1 MRLHN
6 GERTVNFMSK
16 SHGKPRSVEF
26 SSTLSSL
33 ESSYLNGDRSDQG
46 HHLTV
51 GGKVLRI
58 VIAFAMMFACALT
71 PPLLSQIPAVRS
83 FALAHSHPQGNA
95 DDLVMAAFVL
105 LLYGTATILVLML
118 CCALRRT
125 LDRGR
130 RVSLCLRLKRRTL
143 LWVVGMVV
151 AAIAVEFAV
160 AGVVHI
166 LGLAGGNEAIPD
178 RPWWII
184 AVTIFSQSFLLQG
197 IPEEIIWRGWLFSSL
212 GETRCAAV
220 SSVLGFTVVHLLS
233 QGGQQNLLE
242 HITYLAMPCGFAVTA
257 LIVRTISGST
267 WAAIGV
273 HGGFL
278 VVNDALKDRLH
289 LPVGSITWILQGLL
303 WAAVGLLILAFHRR
317 RQRLSGQ
324 TC

>member
-1 MRLHN
+1 MR
-6 GERTVNFMSK
+6 RTVNFTSA
-16 SHGKPRSVEF
+16 SHGKPRSVEV

-33 ESSYLNGDRSDQG
+33 ESSDLSGDRSDQG
-46 HHLTV
+46 RRLTA

-118 CCALRRT
+118 CYVLRRT

-130 RVSLCLRLKRRTL
+130 RVSLCLRLDRRAL
-143 LWVVGMVV
+143 LWVVGMVLV
-151 AAIAVEFAV
+151 AVAVNLAV
-160 AGVVHI
+160 AGFVHS
-166 LGLAGGNEAIPD
+166 LGLAGGNEGIPD
-178 RPWWII
+178 RPWWIM
-184 AVTIFSQSFLLQG
+184 AVMIFSQAFLLQG

-212 GETRCAAV
+212 GETRFAAV
-220 SSVLGFTVVHLLS
+220 SSVLGFTVLHLLS

-242 HITYLAMPCGFAVTA
+242 HLTYLARPCGFAVTA

-273 HGGFL
+273 HGGL
-278 VVNDALKDRLH
+278 HVANDMLSDWLH
-289 LPVGSITWILQGLL
+289 LPHGSITWIPQGLL

-324 TC
+324 TY

>member
-1 MRLHN
+1 M
-6 GERTVNFMSK
+6 EV
-16 SHGKPRSVEF
+16 

-33 ESSYLNGDRSDQG
+33 ESSDLSGDRSDQD

-83 FALAHSHPQGNA
+83 FALAHSHPQGNV
-95 DDLVMAAFVL
+95 DDLVMTAFVL

-118 CCALRRT
+118 CYVLRRT

-130 RVSLCLRLKRRTL
+130 RVSLCLRLDRRAL
-143 LWVVGMVV
+143 LWAVGMVLV
-151 AAIAVEFAV
+151 AVAVNLAV
-160 AGVVHI
+160 AGIVHA
-166 LGLAGGNEAIPD
+166 LGLAGGNEGIPD
-178 RPWWII
+178 RPWWIM
-184 AVTIFSQSFLLQG
+184 AVTIFSQAFLLQG

-220 SSVLGFTVVHLLS
+220 SSVLGFTVLHLLS

-242 HITYLAMPCGFAVTA
+242 HLTYLAPPCGFAVTA

-273 HGGFL
+273 HGGL
-278 VVNDALKDRLH
+278 HVANDMLSDWLH
-289 LPVGSITWILQGLL
+289 LPHGSITWIPQGLL

-317 RQRLSGQ
+317 RQRLAALTGQ
-324 TC
+324 TY

>member
-1 MRLHN
+1 M
-6 GERTVNFMSK
+6 EV
-16 SHGKPRSVEF
+16 

-33 ESSYLNGDRSDQG
+33 ESSDLSGDRSDQG
-46 HHLTV
+46 RRLTA

-58 VIAFAMMFACALT
+58 VIAIAMLFACALT

-83 FALAHSHPQGNA
+83 IALAHSHPQGNA

-118 CCALRRT
+118 CYVLRRT

-130 RVSLCLRLKRRTL
+130 RVSLCLRLDRRAL
-143 LWVVGMVV
+143 LWVVGMVLV
-151 AAIAVEFAV
+151 AVAVNLAV
-160 AGVVHI
+160 AGIVHT
-166 LGLAGGNEAIPD
+166 LGLAGGNEGIPD
-178 RPWWII
+178 RPWWIM
-184 AVTIFSQSFLLQG
+184 AVTIFSQAFLLQG

-212 GETRCAAV
+212 GETRFAAV
-220 SSVLGFTVVHLLS
+220 SSVLGFTVLHLLS

-273 HGGFL
+273 HGGL
-278 VVNDALKDRLH
+278 HVANDMLSDWLH
-289 LPVGSITWILQGLL
+289 LPNGSITWIPQGLL

-324 TC
+324 TY

>member
-1 MRLHN
+1 
-6 GERTVNFMSK
+6 MST
-16 SHGKPRSVEF
+16 SHGKPRSVEV

-33 ESSYLNGDRSDQG
+33 ESSDLSGDRSDQG

-51 GGKVLRI
+51 GGKVVRI

-83 FALAHSHPQGNA
+83 FALAHSHPQGNV
-95 DDLVMAAFVL
+95 DDLVMTAFVL

-118 CCALRRT
+118 CYVLRRT

-130 RVSLCLRLKRRTL
+130 RVSLNLRLDRRAL
-143 LWVVGMVV
+143 LWVVGMVLV
-151 AAIAVEFAV
+151 AAAVNLAV
-160 AGVVHI
+160 TGIVHA
-166 LGLAGGNEAIPD
+166 LGLAGGNEGIPD

-184 AVTIFSQSFLLQG
+184 AATIFSQAFLLQG

-212 GETRCAAV
+212 GETRFAAV
-220 SSVLGFTVVHLLS
+220 SSVLGFTVLHLLS

-273 HGGFL
+273 HGGFQ
-278 VVNDALKDRLH
+278 VANDMLSDWLH
-289 LPVGSITWILQGLL
+289 LPHGSITWILQGLL

>member
-1 MRLHN
+1 
-6 GERTVNFMSK
+6 
-16 SHGKPRSVEF
+16 
-26 SSTLSSL
+26 
-33 ESSYLNGDRSDQG
+33 
-46 HHLTV
+46 
-51 GGKVLRI
+51 LRI
-58 VIAFAMMFACALT
+58 VIAIAMMFACALT

-118 CCALRRT
+118 CYVLRRT

-130 RVSLCLRLKRRTL
+130 RVSLCLRLDRRAL
-143 LWVVGMVV
+143 LWVVGMVLV
-151 AAIAVEFAV
+151 AVAVNLAV
-160 AGVVHI
+160 AGIVHT
-166 LGLAGGNEAIPD
+166 LGLAGGNEGIPD
-178 RPWWII
+178 RPWWIM
-184 AVTIFSQSFLLQG
+184 AVTIFSQAFLLQG

-212 GETRCAAV
+212 GETRFAAV
-220 SSVLGFTVVHLLS
+220 SSVLGFTVLHLLS

-273 HGGFL
+273 HGGL
-278 VVNDALKDRLH
+278 HVANDMLSDWLH
-289 LPVGSITWILQGLL
+289 LPNGSITWIPQGLL

-324 TC
+324 TY

>member
-1 MRLHN
+1 
-6 GERTVNFMSK
+6 MST
-16 SHGKPRSVEF
+16 SHGKPRSVEV

-33 ESSYLNGDRSDQG
+33 ESSDLSGGRLDQG

-51 GGKVLRI
+51 GGKVVRI

-105 LLYGTATILVLML
+105 LLYGTATILALIL
-118 CCALRRT
+118 CFVLRRS

-130 RVSLCLRLKRRTL
+130 SVRLRLQVDCRAMR
-143 LWVVGMVV
+143 WMVGMILIAVAVELTVAGLIHALGMASGDRAAPDLPWWAMVV
-151 AAIAVEFAV
+151 AT
-160 AGVVHI
+160 
-166 LGLAGGNEAIPD
+166 L
-178 RPWWII
+178 
-184 AVTIFSQSFLLQG
+184 SQAFLLQAV
-197 IPEEIIWRGWLFSSL
+197 PEETVWRGWLFSSL

-220 SSVLGFTVVHLLS
+220 SSVLGFTAVHLFS
-233 QGGQQNLLE
+233 QGGQHNLLE
-242 HITYLAMPCGFAVTA
+242 HLTYLAGPCGFAVTA
-257 LIVRTISGST
+257 LIVRMISGST

-278 VVNDALKDRLH
+278 VANDALTDRLH
-289 LPVGSITWILQGLL
+289 LPVGSITWILQGVI
-303 WAAVGLLILAFHRR
+303 WAAVGLFILAFHRR

>member
-1 MRLHN
+1 M
-6 GERTVNFMSK
+6 EV
-16 SHGKPRSVEF
+16 

-33 ESSYLNGDRSDQG
+33 ESSDLSGDRSDQER
-46 HHLTV
+46 HLSA
-51 GGKVLRI
+51 GGKVVRI

-95 DDLVMAAFVL
+95 DDVVMAAFVL

-118 CCALRRT
+118 CYVLRRT

-130 RVSLCLRLKRRTL
+130 RVSLCLRLDRRAL

-166 LGLAGGNEAIPD
+166 LGLAGGNGGIPD

>member
-33 ESSYLNGDRSDQG
+33 ESSDLSGDRSDQG

-51 GGKVLRI
+51 GGKVVRI

-83 FALAHSHPQGNA
+83 FALAHSHPQGNV

-118 CCALRRT
+118 CYALRRT

-166 LGLAGGNEAIPD
+166 LGLAGGNEGIPD

-278 VVNDALKDRLH
+278 VANDALKDRLH

>member
-1 MRLHN
+1 M
-6 GERTVNFMSK
+6 EV
-16 SHGKPRSVEF
+16 

-33 ESSYLNGDRSDQG
+33 DSSYLNGGRSDQG

-58 VIAFAMMFACALT
+58 AIAFAMMFACALT

-95 DDLVMAAFVL
+95 DDLVMAALVL

-118 CCALRRT
+118 CYVLRRT

-130 RVSLCLRLKRRTL
+130 RVCLNLRLDRRAL
-143 LWVVGMVV
+143 LWVVGMVLV
-151 AAIAVEFAV
+151 AVAVNLAV
-160 AGVVHI
+160 AGIVHA
-166 LGLAGGNEAIPD
+166 LGLAGGNEGIPD

-184 AVTIFSQSFLLQG
+184 AATIFSQAFFLQG

-220 SSVLGFTVVHLLS
+220 SSVLGFTVLHLLS

-257 LIVRTISGST
+257 LIVRTISGSS
-267 WAAIGV
+267 WAVIGV

-278 VVNDALKDRLH
+278 VANDALTDRLH

>member
-1 MRLHN
+1 M
-6 GERTVNFMSK
+6 EV
-16 SHGKPRSVEF
+16 

-33 ESSYLNGDRSDQG
+33 ESSDLSGDRSDQG
-46 HHLTV
+46 RRLTA

-58 VIAFAMMFACALT
+58 VIAIAMMFACALT

-83 FALAHSHPQGNA
+83 IALAHSHPQGNA

-118 CCALRRT
+118 CYVLRRT

-130 RVSLCLRLKRRTL
+130 RVSLCLRLDRRAL
-143 LWVVGMVV
+143 LWVVGMVLV
-151 AAIAVEFAV
+151 AVAVNLAV
-160 AGVVHI
+160 AGFVHS
-166 LGLAGGNEAIPD
+166 LGLAGGNEGIPD
-178 RPWWII
+178 RPWWIM
-184 AVTIFSQSFLLQG
+184 AVMIFSQAFLLQG

-212 GETRCAAV
+212 GETRFAAV
-220 SSVLGFTVVHLLS
+220 SSVLGFTVLHLLS

-273 HGGFL
+273 HGGL
-278 VVNDALKDRLH
+278 HVANDMLSDWLH
-289 LPVGSITWILQGLL
+289 LPNGSITWIPQGLL

-324 TC
+324 TY

>member
-1 MRLHN
+1 M
-6 GERTVNFMSK
+6 
-16 SHGKPRSVEF
+16 
-26 SSTLSSL
+26 
-33 ESSYLNGDRSDQG
+33 
-46 HHLTV
+46 
-51 GGKVLRI
+51 RI
-58 VIAFAMMFACALT
+58 VIAFAMMFTCALT
-71 PPLLSQIPAVRS
+71 PPLLSQFPAVRS

-118 CCALRRT
+118 CHVLRRT

-166 LGLAGGNEAIPD
+166 LDLAGGNEGIPD

-184 AVTIFSQSFLLQG
+184 AVTIFSQAFLLQG

-212 GETRCAAV
+212 GETRFAAV
-220 SSVLGFTVVHLLS
+220 SSVLGFTVLHLLS

-273 HGGFL
+273 HGGMQ
-278 VVNDALKDRLH
+278 VANDMLSDWLH
-289 LPVGSITWILQGLL
+289 LPNGSITWILQGVI
-303 WAAVGLLILAFHRR
+303 WAAVGLFILAFHRR

>member
-1 MRLHN
+1 M
-6 GERTVNFMSK
+6 
-16 SHGKPRSVEF
+16 
-26 SSTLSSL
+26 
-33 ESSYLNGDRSDQG
+33 
-46 HHLTV
+46 
-51 GGKVLRI
+51 RI

-118 CCALRRT
+118 CYVLRRT

-130 RVSLCLRLKRRTL
+130 RVSLNLRLDRRAL
-143 LWVVGMVV
+143 LWVVGMVLV
-151 AAIAVEFAV
+151 AAAVNLAV
-160 AGVVHI
+160 TGIVHA
-166 LGLAGGNEAIPD
+166 LGLAGGNEGIPD
-178 RPWWII
+178 RPWWIM
-184 AVTIFSQSFLLQG
+184 AVTIFSQAFLLQG

-212 GETRCAAV
+212 GEKRCAAV
-220 SSVLGFTVVHLLS
+220 SSVLGFTVLHLLS
-233 QGGQQNLLE
+233 QVGQQNLLE

-273 HGGFL
+273 HGGL
-278 VVNDALKDRLH
+278 HVANDMLSDWLH
-289 LPVGSITWILQGLL
+289 LPHGSIAWILQGLL

-317 RQRLSGQ
+317 RQRLAALTGRA
-324 TC
+324 C

>member
-1 MRLHN
+1 M
-6 GERTVNFMSK
+6 
-16 SHGKPRSVEF
+16 
-26 SSTLSSL
+26 
-33 ESSYLNGDRSDQG
+33 
-46 HHLTV
+46 
-51 GGKVLRI
+51 GGKVVRI

-83 FALAHSHPQGNA
+83 FALAHSHPQGNS

-118 CCALRRT
+118 CYVLRRT

-130 RVSLCLRLKRRTL
+130 RVSLNLRLDRRAL
-143 LWVVGMVV
+143 LWVVGMVLV
-151 AAIAVEFAV
+151 AAAVNLAV
-160 AGVVHI
+160 TGIVHA
-166 LGLAGGNEAIPD
+166 LGLAGGNEGIPD
-178 RPWWII
+178 RPWWIM
-184 AVTIFSQSFLLQG
+184 AVTIFSQAFLLQG

-212 GETRCAAV
+212 GETRFAAV
-220 SSVLGFTVVHLLS
+220 SSVLGFTVLHLLS
-233 QGGQQNLLE
+233 QVGQQNLLE

-273 HGGFL
+273 HGGL
-278 VVNDALKDRLH
+278 HVANDMLSDWLH
-289 LPVGSITWILQGLL
+289 LPHGSIAWILQGLL

-317 RQRLSGQ
+317 RQRLAALTGQ

>member
-1 MRLHN
+1 M
-6 GERTVNFMSK
+6 EV
-16 SHGKPRSVEF
+16 

-33 ESSYLNGDRSDQG
+33 ESSDLSGDRSDQG

-51 GGKVLRI
+51 GGKVVRI

-83 FALAHSHPQGNA
+83 FALAHSHSQGNA

-118 CCALRRT
+118 CYVLRRT

-130 RVSLCLRLKRRTL
+130 RVSLNLRLDRRSL
-143 LWVVGMVV
+143 LWAVGMVLV
-151 AAIAVEFAV
+151 AVAVNLAV
-160 AGVVHI
+160 AGIVHA
-166 LGLAGGNEAIPD
+166 LGLAGGNEGIPD
-178 RPWWII
+178 RPWWIM
-184 AVTIFSQSFLLQG
+184 AVTIFSQAFLLQG

-220 SSVLGFTVVHLLS
+220 SSVLGFTVLHLLS
-233 QGGQQNLLE
+233 QVGQQNLLE

-273 HGGFL
+273 HGGL
-278 VVNDALKDRLH
+278 HVANDMLSDWLH
-289 LPVGSITWILQGLL
+289 LPHGSIAWILQGLL

-317 RQRLSGQ
+317 RQRLAALTGQ

>member
-1 MRLHN
+1 M
-6 GERTVNFMSK
+6 
-16 SHGKPRSVEF
+16 
-26 SSTLSSL
+26 
-33 ESSYLNGDRSDQG
+33 
-46 HHLTV
+46 
-51 GGKVLRI
+51 RI

-83 FALAHSHPQGNA
+83 FALAHSHPQGNS

-118 CCALRRT
+118 CYVLRRT

-130 RVSLCLRLKRRTL
+130 RVSLNLRLDRRAL
-143 LWVVGMVV
+143 LWVVGMVLV
-151 AAIAVEFAV
+151 AAAVNLAV
-160 AGVVHI
+160 TGIVHA
-166 LGLAGGNEAIPD
+166 LGLAGGNEGIPD
-178 RPWWII
+178 RPWWIM
-184 AVTIFSQSFLLQG
+184 AVTIFSQAFLLQG

-212 GETRCAAV
+212 GETWFAAV
-220 SSVLGFTVVHLLS
+220 SSVLGFTVLHLLS
-233 QGGQQNLLE
+233 QVGQQNLLE

-273 HGGFL
+273 HGGL
-278 VVNDALKDRLH
+278 HVANDMLSDWLH
-289 LPVGSITWILQGLL
+289 LPHGSIAWILQGLL

-317 RQRLSGQ
+317 RQRLAALTGQ

>member
-1 MRLHN
+1 
-6 GERTVNFMSK
+6 MSA
-16 SHGKPRSVEF
+16 SHGKPRSVEV

-33 ESSYLNGDRSDQG
+33 ESSDLSGYRSDQER
-46 HHLTV
+46 HLSA
-51 GGKVLRI
+51 GGKVVRI

-118 CCALRRT
+118 CYVLRRT

-130 RVSLCLRLKRRTL
+130 RVCLNLRLDRRAL
-143 LWVVGMVV
+143 LWVVGMIV

-166 LGLAGGNEAIPD
+166 LGLAGGNEGIPD

-184 AVTIFSQSFLLQG
+184 AATIFSQAFLLQG

-212 GETRCAAV
+212 GETRFAAV
-220 SSVLGFTVVHLLS
+220 SSVLGFTVLHLLS

-273 HGGFL
+273 HGGFQ
-278 VVNDALKDRLH
+278 VANDMLSDWLH
-289 LPVGSITWILQGLL
+289 LPHGSITWILQGLL